1 MFKSL
6 GELFALITMSISA
19 LSDLATAGK
28 YQTEIIKD
36 SSDFD
41 ARKKRMSLN
50 ADLAAYEKQL
60 ALEPTVKPSDLK
72 KAA

>member
-6 GELFALITMSISA
+6 GELFALITLSISA

-41 ARKKRMSLN
+41 ARKKRIALN
-50 ADLAAYEKQL
+50 ADLKAYEAEL
-60 ALEPTVKPSDLK
+60 ASTTTVKAAEL